1 MRYWR
6 ISGSVIPWMG
16 YVKGSLLAGLLAVPP
31 AIGFIP
37 AVQAAGDYGDV
48 SDYSCYQLWYERNS
62 IYAEKGYCFKTA
74 KARAVFGRGCFPPYG
89 HLSTSEREHVAGIEE
104 WEHRKG
110 CR

>member
-6 ISGSVIPWMG
+6 TWSSLIRLAG
-16 YVKGSLLAGLLAVPP
+16 YVRRSLLAGVLAVFP

-62 IYAEKGYCFKTA
+62 IYADNGYCFKTA
-74 KARAVFGRGCFPPYG
+74 KARAVFGAGCFPPYG
-89 HLSTSEREHVAGIEE
+89 HLSKSEQEHVAGIKE
-104 WEHRKG
+104 WEYRKG
-110 CR
+110 CQ